1 MPPINVPIGNLNAKS
16 REFVFRKAG
25 IVTELP
31 TAKIIPTNLT
41 LAAIRTVLTI
51 ISSVTTKNAF
61 LRATYVIK
69 RMIAET
75 DLTNLRKEAA
85 APLKKLVRRE
95 NGNVRIWKVEFVL
108 MSRKSVMTNLIVL
121 MGLMKVLDV
130 ITLIGKNS
138 NFVCCTVG

>member
-1 MPPINVPIGNLNAKS
+1 M
-16 REFVFRKAG
+16 
-25 IVTELP
+25 TELP

-69 RMIAET
+69 RMIAEM

-95 NGNVRIWKVEFVL
+95 NGNVRIWKVGFVL

-138 NFVCCTVG
+138 NFV